1 MNKPLI
7 NHRRIDKLRAI
18 ASDCGFTSE
27 DAKRFGKLSKTATW
41 EALLETYGIPPQV
54 VDTVDTVDKAQSI
67 DTGAGSFSRF
77 RVLGLD
83 ICKSS
88 IVGCLLKQRLLQP
101 REAYHSLKFFKLKAD
116 AAGIK
121 QLLQL
126 NPAVAVMK
134 STKGKY
140 QRLWITRL
148 VRAGIEVRLVG
159 NKLPTYRNN
168 LDLPDKDDEAD
179 ALALACYYFEY
190 QHLPRRFLLVNEV
203 WFEK

>member
-1 MNKPLI
+1 MSKPMVS
-7 NHRRIDKLRAI
+7 HRRLDKLRAI
-18 ASDCGFTSE
+18 ASYCGFTSE
-27 DAKRFGKLSKTATW
+27 DAKQFGKLSKTATW
-41 EALLETYGIPPQV
+41 EALLETYGLPPQV

-88 IVGCLLKQRLLQP
+88 IVGCLLKQRPLQP
-101 REAYHSLKFFKLKAD
+101 RSAYHSLKFFKLKAD

-121 QLLQL
+121 QLLRL

-148 VRAGIEVRLVG
+148 VRAGVEVRLVG
-159 NKLPTYRNN
+159 NKLPAYRNN

-179 ALALACYYFEY
+179 ALALVCYYPSFVT
-190 QHLPRRFLLVNEV
+190 LRIKEV
-203 WFEK
+203 RNKPD